1 VPDLNIALYEDG
13 RPPARYRLNARDQ
26 GVILRHG
33 GRWDIYGARDVWVH
47 KSADTFFLH
56 YDAEGPQ
63 GWLTALATS
72 RDLTTFARKGPLL
85 APGPAGAP
93 DSAGACYGTT
103 YFDGRIWRMFY
114 LGTQN
119 ASPPPERVPLGPYV
133 TLEAKAARAGGPW
146 TKEPGVVLAP
156 KKGTYYS
163 DTASP
168 GFIVKSG
175 PEYLQFFSAGMRK
188 AIGIART
195 IGIARASDLDGRW
208 TVDERPILPLEEQ
221 IENTSL
227 YFQRSTRTW
236 FMFTNHIALRNH
248 KEFADAVWVYWTQ
261 DLRHWNADHKAVV
274 LDGSN
279 STWSKTVIGLPSVL
293 PVNGRLAIFYD
304 GLEARLERAGATAE
318 RPDAYEHMFRD
329 IGLAWLDLPIRLPP
343 ENGAVTER
351 RNNPRQP

>member
-1 VPDLNIALYEDG
+1 
-13 RPPARYRLNARDQ
+13 
-26 GVILRHG
+26 
-33 GRWDIYGARDVWVH
+33 
-47 KSADTFFLH
+47 
-56 YDAEGPQ
+56 
-63 GWLTALATS
+63 
-72 RDLTTFARKGPLL
+72 
-85 APGPAGAP
+85 
-93 DSAGACYGTT
+93 
-103 YFDGRIWRMFY
+103 
-114 LGTQN
+114 
-119 ASPPPERVPLGPYV
+119 
-133 TLEAKAARAGGPW
+133 
-146 TKEPGVVLAP
+146 
-156 KKGTYYS
+156 
-163 DTASP
+163 
-168 GFIVKSG
+168 
-175 PEYLQFFSAGMRK
+175 MRK